1 MDYHPLKFKILFL
14 NLRLSL
20 KKYQLMNEVL
30 RNYSGIILLLTGIMV
45 GSLIGIFFPQI
56 VNYLK
61 PLGDIFLNL
70 LFVSVVPLVYFAVA
84 NSIASVEQGGKFGKI
99 IFAMIVT
106 FLLFILIAALFT
118 IAVVYFFPTEALPS
132 SGNNLLENSVEET
145 WGNRIVGF
153 FTVGEF
159 SQLFSRQNMLAL
171 LIFAFLT
178 GTAARKAGE
187 VGAVFRNFL
196 ASGYEVM
203 KELLLLVMKAAPI
216 GLGAYFAF
224 QVATIGP
231 QLFGFYAKPLGLY
244 YVSGVVYFLVF
255 FTLYAFVAKG
265 KIGVRQF
272 WTNNIYPS
280 LTAIST
286 CSSFAT
292 MPANLQA
299 AAKIGVP
306 DAIANIVIPIGS
318 TLHKNGSSMS
328 SIIKIYVAF
337 LIIGKDFFDPMNL
350 LLALGITVFVSI
362 VAGGIP
368 NGGYIGEML
377 MISVYQLPV
386 EAIPAVMIIG
396 TLVDPLATVLN
407 STGDTVAAMFVT
419 KLSGE
424 KFEEPKEFAP

>member
-1 MDYHPLKFKILFL
+1 MK
-14 NLRLSL
+14 
-20 KKYQLMNEVL
+20 QLIK
-30 RNYSGIILLLTGIMV
+30 NYSGIILLIIGITA
-45 GSLIGIFFPQI
+45 GSFIGIFFPKA
-56 VNYLK
+56 VDFLK

-70 LFVSVVPLVYFAVA
+70 LFVSVVPLVFFAVS
-84 NSIASVEQGGKFGKI
+84 NSIASLEEQSKFGKI
-99 IFAMIVT
+99 IFSMIFT

-118 IAVVYFFPTEALPS
+118 ITAVYFFPTEALPS
-132 SGNNLLENSVEET
+132 TSKEILETGNNAT
-145 WGNRIVGF
+145 WGDRIVSF

-159 SQLFSRQNMLAL
+159 TEIKKKKNMLAL

-178 GTAARKAGE
+178 GTAARKPGDAGKH
-187 VGAVFRNFL
+187 FTLFL

-216 GLGAYFAF
+216 GLGASFAYL
-224 QVATIGP
+224 VATVGP
-231 QLFGFYAKPLGLY
+231 QLFGFYAKPLSLY
-244 YVSGVVYFLVF
+244 YAAGVVYFLVF
-255 FTLYAFVAKG
+255 FSIYAFAAKG
-265 KIGVRQF
+265 KDGVKIF
-272 WTNNIYPS
+272 WKNNIYPS

-299 AAKIGVP
+299 AARIGVP

-337 LIIGKDFFDPMNL
+337 LIIGRDFFDPMNL
-350 LLALGITVFVSI
+350 LLALGITIFVSI

-386 EAIPAVMIIG
+386 VAIPAVMIIG
-396 TLVDPLATVLN
+396 TVVDPLATVLN

-419 KLSGE
+419 KISGE
-424 KFEEPKEFAP
+424 KFQEPKEFAV

>member
-1 MDYHPLKFKILFL
+1 MKKLQDMKDILK
-14 NLRLSL
+14 
-20 KKYQLMNEVL
+20 
-30 RNYSGIILLLTGIMV
+30 NYSGIILLLGGIAV
-45 GSLIGIFFPQI
+45 GSLIGIFFPDV
-56 VNYLK
+56 VNHLK

-84 NSIASVEQGGKFGKI
+84 NSIASVEKGGKFGKI
-99 IFAMIVT
+99 IFSMIFT

-118 IAVVYFFPTEALPS
+118 ISVVYFFPTEALPS
-132 SGNNLLENSVEET
+132 NSQEIMENSAPES
-145 WGNRIVGF
+145 WGDRIVSF
-153 FTVGEF
+153 FTVSEF
-159 SQLFSRQNMLAL
+159 TELFSRKNMLAL

-178 GTAARKAGE
+178 GTASRKAGE
-187 VGAVFRNFL
+187 AGAVFRAFL

-224 QVATIGP
+224 QVATVGP
-231 QLFGFYAKPLGLY
+231 QLFGFYAKPLGIY
-244 YVSGVVYFLVF
+244 YAAGIVYFFLF
-255 FTLYAFVAKG
+255 FTIYSFLANG
-265 KIGVRQF
+265 KTGVKSF

-292 MPANLQA
+292 MPSNLQA
-299 AAKIGVP
+299 AAKIGIP
-306 DAIANIVIPIGS
+306 DTIANIVIPIGS

-350 LLALGITVFVSI
+350 LLALGITIFVSI

-377 MISVYQLPV
+377 MISVYQLPQ

-419 KLSGE
+419 KISGQ
-424 KFEEPKEFAP
+424 KFEKPKEFAP

>member
-1 MDYHPLKFKILFL
+1 MKDVLK
-14 NLRLSL
+14 
-20 KKYQLMNEVL
+20 
-30 RNYSGIILLLTGIMV
+30 NYSGIILLLTGITA
-45 GSLIGIFFPQI
+45 GSFIGIFFPAAVI
-56 VNYLK
+56 YLK

-70 LFVSVVPLVYFAVA
+70 LFVSVVPLVFFAVS
-84 NSIASVEQGGKFGKI
+84 NSIASLEQQSKFGKI
-99 IFAMIVT
+99 IFSMIFT
-106 FLLFILIAALFT
+106 FLLFIIIAALFT
-118 IAVVYFFPTEALPS
+118 IAAVYFFPTEALPS
-132 SGNNLLENSVEET
+132 TSGET
-145 WGNRIVGF
+145 IDTGAETSWGDRIVSF

-159 SQLFSRQNMLAL
+159 TELFSRKNMLAL

-178 GTAARKAGE
+178 GTAVRKTGGS
-187 VGAVFRNFL
+187 GAPFRQFL

-203 KELLLLVMKAAPI
+203 KELLLIVMKAAPI
-216 GLGAYFAF
+216 GLGAYFAY
-224 QVATIGP
+224 QVATVGP

-244 YVSGVVYFLVF
+244 YIAGTVYFLLF
-255 FTLYAFVAKG
+255 FTIYAFMAKG
-265 KIGVRQF
+265 KDGVQKF
-272 WTNNIYPS
+272 WKNNIYPS

-306 DAIANIVIPIGS
+306 DAVANIVIPIGS

-337 LIIGKDFFDPMNL
+337 LIIGENFFDPMNL
-350 LLALGITVFVSI
+350 LLAIGITIFVSI

-407 STGDTVAAMFVT
+407 STGDTVAAMFAT
-419 KLSGE
+419 KISGE
-424 KFEEPKEFAP
+424 KFQEPKEFSV

>member
-1 MDYHPLKFKILFL
+1 MLKIS
-14 NLRLSL
+14 LSL
-20 KKYQLMNEVL
+20 IKKHPMKEVL
-30 RNYSGIILLLTGIMV
+30 KNYSGIILLLLGITI
-45 GSLIGIFFPQI
+45 GSIIGIVAPDVVYYI
-56 VNYLK
+56 K

-70 LFVSVVPLVYFAVA
+70 LFVSVVPLVFFAVS
-84 NSIASVEQGGKFGKI
+84 NSIASLEQQSKFGKI
-99 IFAMIVT
+99 MVTMAFT
-106 FLLFILIAALFT
+106 FLFFILTAAVFT
-118 IAVVYFFPTEALPS
+118 ICAVYIFPV
-132 SGNNLLENSVEET
+132 SGVSGSNEIVEEAANNDS

-159 SQLFSRQNMLAL
+159 TQLFSRQNMLAL
-171 LIFAFLT
+171 LIFAFMT
-178 GTAARKAGE
+178 GFSARKAREKGS
-187 VGAVFRNFL
+187 VFRSFI

-203 KELLLLVMKAAPI
+203 KELLLLIMKIAPI
-216 GLGAYFAF
+216 GLGAYFAY
-224 QVATIGP
+224 QVATLGP

-244 YVSGVVYFLVF
+244 YIAGVVYFLVF
-255 FTLYAFVAKG
+255 FSLYAFMAKG
-265 KIGVRQF
+265 QNGVKSF
-272 WTNNIYPS
+272 WTNAIYPT
-280 LTAIST
+280 LTALST

-299 AAKIGVP
+299 ASKIGIP
-306 DAIANIVIPIGS
+306 SQISNIVIPIGT

-337 LIIGKDFFDPMNL
+337 LIIGRDFFDPMNL

-377 MISVYQLPV
+377 MISVYKLPQ

-407 STGDTVAAMFVT
+407 AVGQLVASMFVSRFV
-419 KLSGE
+419 KV
-424 KFEEPKEFAP
+424 

>member
-1 MDYHPLKFKILFL
+1 
-14 NLRLSL
+14 
-20 KKYQLMNEVL
+20 MNEIL
-30 RNYSGIILLLTGIMV
+30 KNYSGILLLLAGITA
-45 GSLIGIFFPQI
+45 GSLVGIFLPDT
-56 VNYLK
+56 VKYLK
-61 PLGDIFLNL
+61 PVGDIFLNL
-70 LFVSVVPLVYFAVA
+70 LFVSVVPLVFFAVA
-84 NSIASVEQGGKFGKI
+84 NSIGAIEKEGKFGKI
-99 IFAMIVT
+99 IFSMAGT
-106 FLLFILIAALFT
+106 FLLFIIIAALFT
-118 IAVVYFFPTEALPS
+118 IVAVYLFPTEAAGMTS
-132 SGNNLLENSVEET
+132 EENIANNEEST
-145 WGNRIVGF
+145 SWGDRIVSF

-159 SQLFSRQNMLAL
+159 TQLFSRQNMLAL

-178 GTAARKAGE
+178 GTAVRKSGE
-187 VGAVFRNFL
+187 NGVVFRNFI

-203 KELLLLVMKAAPI
+203 KELLLLIMKAAPI
-216 GLGAYFAF
+216 GLGAYFAY
-224 QVATIGP
+224 QVATVGP

-244 YVSGVVYFLVF
+244 YGAGTVYFFVF
-255 FTLYAFVAKG
+255 FTLYAFMAKG
-265 KIGVRQF
+265 SDGVKKF
-272 WTNNIYPS
+272 WKNNIYPS

-306 DAIANIVIPIGS
+306 EKIANIVIPIGS

-337 LIIGKDFFDPMNL
+337 LIIGRDFFDPMNL

-377 MISVYQLPV
+377 MISVYQLPQ
-386 EAIPAVMIIG
+386 EAIPAVLIIG

-407 STGDTVAAMFVT
+407 ATGDTVASMFVT
-419 KLSGE
+419 KISGE
-424 KFEEPKEFAP
+424 KFEEPREFAPE

>member
-1 MDYHPLKFKILFL
+1 MKTLLK
-14 NLRLSL
+14 
-20 KKYQLMNEVL
+20 
-30 RNYSGIILLLTGIMV
+30 NYSGIILLLGGIMI
-45 GSLIGIFFPQI
+45 GSFIGIFSPQVVI
-56 VNYLK
+56 YLK

-70 LFVSVVPLVYFAVA
+70 LFVSVVPLVYFAVS
-84 NSIASVEQGGKFGKI
+84 NSIASVEKGGKFGKI
-99 IFAMIVT
+99 IFSMIFT
-106 FLLFILIAALFT
+106 FLLFILIAAIFT
-118 IAVVYFFPTEALPS
+118 IAVVYLFPTEALPS
-132 SGNNLLENSVEET
+132 TSQEIIKNTANES
-145 WGNRIVGF
+145 WGNRIVSF
-153 FTVGEF
+153 FMVGEF
-159 SQLFSRQNMLAL
+159 TELFSRKNMLAL

-178 GTAARKAGE
+178 GTASRKAGE
-187 VGAVFRNFL
+187 AGENFRNFL
-196 ASGYEVM
+196 SSGYEVM
-203 KELLLLVMKAAPI
+203 KELLLLVMKIAPI
-216 GLGAYFAF
+216 GLGAYFAY
-224 QVATIGP
+224 QVATVGP

-244 YVSGVVYFLVF
+244 YSAGIVYFLLF
-255 FTLYAFVAKG
+255 FTIYAFIANGKKG
-265 KIGVRQF
+265 VKTF

-306 DAIANIVIPIGS
+306 NSIANIVIPIGS

-377 MISVYQLPV
+377 MISVYQLPQ

-419 KLSGE
+419 KISGE
-424 KFEEPKEFAP
+424 KFEVPKEFAP

>member
-1 MDYHPLKFKILFL
+1 MK
-14 NLRLSL
+14 
-20 KKYQLMNEVL
+20 QLIK
-30 RNYSGIILLLTGIMV
+30 NYSGIILLIIGITTG
-45 GSLIGIFFPQI
+45 SFIGIFFPKA
-56 VNYLK
+56 VDFLK

-70 LFVSVVPLVYFAVA
+70 LFVSVVPLVFFTVS
-84 NSIASVEQGGKFGKI
+84 NSIASLEEQSKFGKI
-99 IFAMIVT
+99 IFSMIFT
-106 FLLFILIAALFT
+106 FLLFIIIAALFT
-118 IAVVYFFPTEALPS
+118 ITAVYFFPTEALPS
-132 SGNNLLENSVEET
+132 TSKEILETGNNAT
-145 WGNRIVGF
+145 WGDRIVSF

-159 SQLFSRQNMLAL
+159 TELFSRKNMLAL

-178 GTAARKAGE
+178 GTAARKTGDAGKH
-187 VGAVFRNFL
+187 FTLFL

-216 GLGAYFAF
+216 GLGAYFAY
-224 QVATIGP
+224 QVATVGP

-244 YVSGVVYFLVF
+244 YAAGVVYFLVF
-255 FTLYAFVAKG
+255 FSIYAFAAKG
-265 KIGVRQF
+265 KDGVKIF
-272 WTNNIYPS
+272 WKNNIYPS

-299 AAKIGVP
+299 AARIGVP

-337 LIIGKDFFDPMNL
+337 LIIGRDFFDPMNL
-350 LLALGITVFVSI
+350 LLALGITIFVSI

-419 KLSGE
+419 KISGE
-424 KFEEPKEFAP
+424 KFQEPKEFAV

>member
-1 MDYHPLKFKILFL
+1 MKQVIK
-14 NLRLSL
+14 
-20 KKYQLMNEVL
+20 
-30 RNYSGIILLLTGIMV
+30 NYSGIILLIIGITA
-45 GSLIGIFFPQI
+45 GSFIGIFFPKA
-56 VNYLK
+56 VDFLK

-70 LFVSVVPLVYFAVA
+70 LFVSVVPLVFFAVS
-84 NSIASVEQGGKFGKI
+84 NSIASLEEQSKFGKI
-99 IFAMIVT
+99 IFSMIFT
-106 FLLFILIAALFT
+106 FLLFIIIAALFT
-118 IAVVYFFPTEALPS
+118 ITAVYFFPTEALPS
-132 SGNNLLENSVEET
+132 TSKEILETGNNAT
-145 WGNRIVGF
+145 WGDRIVSF

-159 SQLFSRQNMLAL
+159 TELFSRKNMLAL

-178 GTAARKAGE
+178 GTAARKTGDAGKH
-187 VGAVFRNFL
+187 FTLFL

-216 GLGAYFAF
+216 GLGAYFAY
-224 QVATIGP
+224 QVATVGP

-244 YVSGVVYFLVF
+244 YAAGVVYFLVF
-255 FTLYAFVAKG
+255 FSIYAFAAKG
-265 KIGVRQF
+265 KDGVKNF
-272 WTNNIYPS
+272 WKNNIYPS

-299 AAKIGVP
+299 AARIGVP

-337 LIIGKDFFDPMNL
+337 LIIGRDFFDPMNL
-350 LLALGITVFVSI
+350 LLALGITIFVSI

-407 STGDTVAAMFVT
+407 STGDTVAALFVT
-419 KLSGE
+419 KISGE
-424 KFEEPKEFAP
+424 KFQEPKEFAV

>member
-1 MDYHPLKFKILFL
+1 MIKFQYMK
-14 NLRLSL
+14 
-20 KKYQLMNEVL
+20 EVL

-45 GSLIGIFFPQI
+45 GSLIGIFFPQ
-56 VNYLK
+56 VVDYLK

-84 NSIASVEQGGKFGKI
+84 NSIASVEQDGKFGKI
-99 IFAMIVT
+99 IFAMIIT

-118 IAVVYFFPTEALPS
+118 VAVVYFFPTQALPS
-132 SGNNLLENSVEET
+132 TGSELLENAADET
-145 WGNRIVGF
+145 WGDRIVGF

-178 GTAARKAGE
+178 GTAVRKAGE
-187 VGAVFRNFL
+187 AGDAFRTFL

-244 YVSGVVYFLVF
+244 YISGVVYFLVF
-255 FTLYAFVAKG
+255 FTIYAFVAKG

-272 WTNNIYPS
+272 WANNIYPS

-377 MISVYQLPV
+377 MISVYQLPM

-424 KFEEPKEFAP
+424 KFKETKEFAP

>member
-1 MDYHPLKFKILFL
+1 MKTLLK
-14 NLRLSL
+14 
-20 KKYQLMNEVL
+20 
-30 RNYSGIILLLTGIMV
+30 NYSGIILLLGGIII
-45 GSLIGIFFPQI
+45 GSFIGIFSPQVVI
-56 VNYLK
+56 YLK

-70 LFVSVVPLVYFAVA
+70 LFVSVVPLVYFAVS
-84 NSIASVEQGGKFGKI
+84 NSIASVEKGGKFGKI
-99 IFAMIVT
+99 IFSMIFT
-106 FLLFILIAALFT
+106 FLLFILIAAIFT
-118 IAVVYFFPTEALPS
+118 IAVVYLFPTEALPS
-132 SGNNLLENSVEET
+132 TSHEIIKNTANES
-145 WGNRIVGF
+145 WGNRIVSF

-159 SQLFSRQNMLAL
+159 TELFSRKNMLAL

-178 GTAARKAGE
+178 GTASRKAGE
-187 VGAVFRNFL
+187 AGENFRNFL
-196 ASGYEVM
+196 SSGYEVM
-203 KELLLLVMKAAPI
+203 KELLLLVMKIAPI
-216 GLGAYFAF
+216 GLGAYFAY
-224 QVATIGP
+224 QVATVGP

-244 YVSGVVYFLVF
+244 YSAGIVYFLLF
-255 FTLYAFVAKG
+255 FTIYAFIANGKKG
-265 KIGVRQF
+265 VKTF

-306 DAIANIVIPIGS
+306 NSIANIVIPIGS

-377 MISVYQLPV
+377 MISVYQLPQ

-419 KLSGE
+419 KISGE
-424 KFEEPKEFAP
+424 KFEVPKEFAP

>member
-1 MDYHPLKFKILFL
+1 MA
-14 NLRLSL
+14 
-20 KKYQLMNEVL
+20 
-30 RNYSGIILLLTGIMV
+30 GIII
-45 GSLIGIFFPQI
+45 GSLVGIFFPD
-56 VNYLK
+56 VVGYLK

-84 NSIASVEQGGKFGKI
+84 NSIANVEQSGKFGKI
-99 IFAMIVT
+99 IFSMIFT
-106 FLLFILIAALFT
+106 FLLFIVIAALFT
-118 IAVVYFFPTEALPS
+118 IAVVYLFPTEALPS
-132 SGNNLLENSVEET
+132 NSTEIIEDGAT
-145 WGNRIVGF
+145 ANWGDRIVSF

-159 SQLFSRQNMLAL
+159 AELFSRKNMLAL

-187 VGAVFRNFL
+187 SGALFRNFL
-196 ASGYEVM
+196 GSGYEVM
-203 KELLLLVMKAAPI
+203 KELLLIVMKVAPV

-244 YVSGVVYFLVF
+244 YISGIVYFLVF
-255 FTLYAFVAKG
+255 FSIYAFMAKG
-265 KIGVRQF
+265 KSGISLF
-272 WTNNIYPS
+272 WKNNIYPT
-280 LTAIST
+280 LTALST

-299 AAKIGVP
+299 ASRIGVP

-337 LIIGKDFFDPMNL
+337 LIIGEDFFDPMNL

-377 MISVYQLPV
+377 MISVYQLPQ

-407 STGDTVAAMFVT
+407 ATGDTVAAMFVT
-419 KLSGE
+419 KIMGE
-424 KFEEPKEFAP
+424 KFNERKEI

>member
-1 MDYHPLKFKILFL
+1 MKTLL
-14 NLRLSL
+14 
-20 KKYQLMNEVL
+20 Q
-30 RNYSGIILLLTGIMV
+30 NYSGIILLLAGIII
-45 GSLIGIFFPQI
+45 GSLIGIFFPE
-56 VNYLK
+56 VVTYLK

-70 LFVSVVPLVYFAVA
+70 LFVSVVPLVYFAVS
-84 NSIASVEQGGKFGKI
+84 NSIANVEQNGKFGKI
-99 IFAMIVT
+99 IFSMIFT
-106 FLLFILIAALFT
+106 FLLFIVIAALFT
-118 IAVVYFFPTEALPS
+118 IAVVYLFPTEALPS
-132 SGNNLLENSVEET
+132 NSKEIIEDSANAT
-145 WGNRIVGF
+145 WGDRIVSF

-159 SQLFSRQNMLAL
+159 AELFSRKNMLAL

-187 VGAVFRNFL
+187 NGAVFRNFL
-196 ASGYEVM
+196 SSGYEVM
-203 KELLLLVMKAAPI
+203 KELLLLVMKVAPI

-224 QVATIGP
+224 QVATVGP

-244 YVSGVVYFLVF
+244 YASGIVYFLVF
-255 FTLYAFVAKG
+255 FSLYAFIAKG
-265 KIGVRQF
+265 KNGITLF
-272 WTNNIYPS
+272 WKNNIYPT

-299 AAKIGVP
+299 ASRIGVP
-306 DAIANIVIPIGS
+306 EAIANIVIPIGS

-337 LIIGKDFFDPMNL
+337 LIIGEDFFDPMNL

-377 MISVYQLPV
+377 MISVYQLPQ

-407 STGDTVAAMFVT
+407 ATGDTVAAMFVT
-419 KLSGE
+419 KVMGE
-424 KFEEPKEFAP
+424 KFNEPKEIPI

>member
-1 MDYHPLKFKILFL
+1 MKDVLK
-14 NLRLSL
+14 
-20 KKYQLMNEVL
+20 
-30 RNYSGIILLLTGIMV
+30 NYSGIILLLTGITA
-45 GSLIGIFFPQI
+45 GSFIGIFFPAAVI
-56 VNYLK
+56 YLK

-70 LFVSVVPLVYFAVA
+70 LFVSVVPLVFFAVS
-84 NSIASVEQGGKFGKI
+84 NSIASLEQQSKFGKI
-99 IFAMIVT
+99 IFSMIFT
-106 FLLFILIAALFT
+106 FLLFIIIAALFT
-118 IAVVYFFPTEALPS
+118 IAAVYFFPTEALPS
-132 SGNNLLENSVEET
+132 TSGET
-145 WGNRIVGF
+145 IDTGAETSWGDRIVSF

-159 SQLFSRQNMLAL
+159 TELFSRKNMLAL

-178 GTAARKAGE
+178 GTAVRKTGDS
-187 VGAVFRNFL
+187 GAPFRQFL

-203 KELLLLVMKAAPI
+203 KELLLIVMKAAPI
-216 GLGAYFAF
+216 GLGAYFAY
-224 QVATIGP
+224 QVATVGP

-244 YVSGVVYFLVF
+244 YIAGTVYFLLF
-255 FTLYAFVAKG
+255 FTIYAFMAKG
-265 KIGVRQF
+265 KDGVQKF
-272 WTNNIYPS
+272 WKNNIYPS

-306 DAIANIVIPIGS
+306 DAVANIVIPIGS

-337 LIIGKDFFDPMNL
+337 LIIGENFFDPMNL
-350 LLALGITVFVSI
+350 LLAIGITVFVSI

-407 STGDTVAAMFVT
+407 STGDTVAAMFAT
-419 KLSGE
+419 KISGE
-424 KFEEPKEFAP
+424 KFEEPKEFSV

>member
-1 MDYHPLKFKILFL
+1 MIKTSNEGSPKKLF
-14 NLRLSL
+14 
-20 KKYQLMNEVL
+20 
-30 RNYSGIILLLTGIMV
+30 RNYIFINGIAV
-45 GSLIGIFFPQI
+45 GSI
-56 VNYLK
+56 VGLTMPNVVSYIK

-70 LFVSVVPLVYFAVA
+70 LFVSVVPLVFFAVA
-84 NSIASVEQGGKFGKI
+84 NSIASLEQESKFGKI
-99 IFAMIVT
+99 LLTMSFT
-106 FLLFILIAALFT
+106 FLLFILIAAIFT
-118 IAVVYFFPTEALPS
+118 IGVVYLFPLNT
-132 SGNNLLENSVEET
+132 
-145 WGNRIVGF
+145 IVGSKEVVLEATKNENWGDKIVSF

-159 SQLFSRQNMLAL
+159 TELFSRRNMLAL

-178 GTAARKAGE
+178 GFSTRKAGE
-187 VGAVFRNFL
+187 NGKPFRVFI

-203 KELLLLVMKAAPI
+203 KELLLMIMKIAPI

-224 QVATIGP
+224 QVATLGP

-244 YVSGVVYFLVF
+244 YIAGVFYFFVF
-255 FTLYAFVAKG
+255 FSLYAYLADG
-265 KIGVRQF
+265 KNGFTNF
-272 WTNNIYPS
+272 WKNSIYPT

-292 MPANLQA
+292 MPTNLVA
-299 AAKIGVP
+299 ASKIGIQNSV
-306 DAIANIVIPIGS
+306 AKLVIPIGT

-337 LIIGKDFFDPMNL
+337 QIIGRDFFEPSNL

-377 MISVYQLPV
+377 MISVYQLPQ
-386 EAIPAVMIIG
+386 EAVPAVIIIG

-407 STGDTVAAMFVT
+407 AVGDIVAAMFVNRFI
-419 KLSGE
+419 KSR
-424 KFEEPKEFAP
+424 

>member
-1 MDYHPLKFKILFL
+1 MKNVLK
-14 NLRLSL
+14 
-20 KKYQLMNEVL
+20 
-30 RNYSGIILLLTGIMV
+30 NYSGIILLLTGIIA
-45 GSLIGIFFPQI
+45 GSFIGIFLPEA
-56 VNYLK
+56 VTYLK

-70 LFVSVVPLVYFAVA
+70 LFVSVVPLVFFAVS
-84 NSIASVEQGGKFGKI
+84 NSIASLEQQSKFGRI
-99 IFAMIVT
+99 IFSMIFT
-106 FLLFILIAALFT
+106 FLLFIIIAALFT
-118 IAVVYFFPTEALPS
+118 IAAVYLFPTEALPS
-132 SGNNLLENSVEET
+132 NAQESIDTDPNAT
-145 WGNRIVGF
+145 WGDRIVSF

-159 SQLFSRQNMLAL
+159 TELFSRKNMLAL

-178 GTAARKAGE
+178 GTAVRKTGDAGAPFQE
-187 VGAVFRNFL
+187 FL
-196 ASGYEVM
+196 QSGYEVM
-203 KELLLLVMKAAPI
+203 KELLLIVMKAAPI
-216 GLGAYFAF
+216 GLGAYFAY
-224 QVATIGP
+224 QVATVGP

-244 YVSGVVYFLVF
+244 YVAGTVYFFAF
-255 FTLYAFVAKG
+255 FTIYAFMAKG
-265 KIGVRQF
+265 KDGIQKF
-272 WTNNIYPS
+272 WKNNIYPS

-337 LIIGKDFFDPMNL
+337 LIIGENFFDPINL
-350 LLALGITVFVSI
+350 LLAIGITVFVSI

-419 KLSGE
+419 KISGE
-424 KFEEPKEFAP
+424 NFQEPKEFAV